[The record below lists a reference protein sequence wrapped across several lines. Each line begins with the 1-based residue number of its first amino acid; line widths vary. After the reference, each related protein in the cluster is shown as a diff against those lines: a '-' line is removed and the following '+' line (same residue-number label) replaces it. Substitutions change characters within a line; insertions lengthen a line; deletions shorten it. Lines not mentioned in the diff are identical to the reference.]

1 MTMEQSM
8 SRKPLQ
14 PKRIYTWRDWLMAF
28 YFFSMAV
35 SSLATLHEPQTL
47 WIYSLSVMIIST
59 VGFLSVLFK
68 FKRVEAVMIITI
80 GVLFMARAILLLP
93 SGQAADNANAIDY
106 VLDILDNRPLTD
118 GVGAILPLAVL
129 AAYRQRRGTIS
140 K

>member
-1 MTMEQSM
+1 MTHTPKLK
-8 SRKPLQ
+8 RK
-14 PKRIYTWRDWLMAF
+14 RVYTWRDWFMAF

-59 VGFLSVLFK
+59 VGCFSVLLK
-68 FKRVEAVMIITI
+68 FKRVEAVMIITL
-80 GVLFMARAILLLP
+80 GVLFMARAIMLLP
-93 SGQAADNANAIDY
+93 PNQIADNANPVDL
-106 VLDILDNRPLTD
+106 VVDILDNRPLTD
-118 GVGAILPLAVL
+118 GVGAIFPLAVL

>member
-1 MTMEQSM
+1 M

>member
-1 MTMEQSM
+1 M

-14 PKRIYTWRDWLMAF
+14 PKRIYTWRDWLMTF

-35 SSLATLHEPQTL
+35 SSLATLHGPQTL

-106 VLDILDNRPLTD
+106 VFDILDNRPLTD
-118 GVGAILPLAVL
+118 GAGAILPLAVL